1 MAEHNPQPAAGGPK
15 GHHSHKK
22 HGFTGQIGFV
32 MAAAGSAVGVGNLWR
47 FPYLAAKDGGGL
59 FILIYLIL
67 TFTFG
72 FTLLTSDIAIG
83 RRTGKNSIK
92 AYAEMS
98 PKWSFLGI
106 LTFLV
111 PVLIMTY
118 YAVIGGWITRYIV
131 VYLTGQNQL
140 AAQDSFFTDFI
151 TSPGQSTLYAVIFML
166 LTAWIVFN
174 GVEKGIE
181 QCSKILMPVMLVMI
195 VAIAIFALT
204 LTRTDEAGVTRT
216 GLQGLAVYL
225 TPSFE
230 GLTVKR
236 FLQIL
241 LDAMSQIFFSLSVSM
256 GIMITYGSYIKK
268 DVDVNASIHQ
278 IEFFDTGVALLAGMM
293 IIPSIFVFEG
303 VEGMKAG
310 PSLMFISLPKVFAS
324 MPTLGRFVGLAF
336 FLMAAFA
343 ALTSCVSV
351 LETITANCMEI
362 FHTRR
367 KQTTVALTM
376 IYTVASVII
385 ALGYSKFYVELPL
398 PNGSIGQLLDLMD
411 YISNSFMMPFISMLS
426 AILIGWVVGP
436 DWIVEEVEHGGCKFG
451 LKGLYRVMI
460 KYVVPV
466 IMFILFLTSAGILNI

>member
-1 MAEHNPQPAAGGPK
+1 MAEHNTQPAAGGSK

-131 VYLTGQNQL
+131 VYLTDQNQL

-151 TSPGQSTLYAVIFML
+151 TSPSQSTLYAVIFML

-324 MPTLGRFVGLAF
+324 MPNLGRFVGLAF

-362 FHTRR
+362 FHVKR
-367 KQTTVALTM
+367 KPTTIVLTI
-376 IYTVASVII
+376 IYTIASVII
-385 ALGYSKFYVELPL
+385 ALGYSKFYIELPL

-436 DWIVEEVEHGGCKFG
+436 DWIVEEVEYGGRKFG

>member
-1 MAEHNPQPAAGGPK
+1 MAENNTKPAAGGST
-15 GHHSHKK
+15 GRHSHKK

-83 RRTGKNSIK
+83 RKTGKNSIK
-92 AYAEMS
+92 AYTAMS

-131 VYLTGQNQL
+131 VYLTGQNKL
-140 AAQDSFFTDFI
+140 AAS
-151 TSPGQSTLYAVIFML
+151 SQSTLYAVIFML

-204 LTRTDEAGVTRT
+204 LTHTDDAGVTCT

-225 TPSFE
+225 TPNFE
-230 GLTVKR
+230 GLTIKR

-310 PSLMFISLPKVFAS
+310 PSLMFIAS

-336 FLMAAFA
+336 FIMAAFA

-362 FHTRR
+362 FHTKR
-367 KQTTVALTM
+367 KPTTITLTLV
-376 IYTVASVII
+376 YTIASVVI
-385 ALGYSKFYVELPL
+385 ALGYSKFYIELPL

-436 DWIVEEVEHGGCKFG
+436 DWIVEEVEYGGRKFG

-466 IMFILFLTSAGILNI
+466 IMFILFLTSAGILNF

>member
-1 MAEHNPQPAAGGPK
+1 MQDNLKHK
-15 GHHSHKK
+15 HKK
-22 HGFTGQIGFV
+22 HGFTGQLGFV

-83 RRTGKNSIK
+83 RRTGKNSIN
-92 AYAEMS
+92 AYKEMS
-98 PKWSFLGI
+98 PKWKFLGI

-118 YAVIGGWITRYIV
+118 YAVIGGWIVRYIV
-131 VYLTGQNQL
+131 VYLTGQGQA

-151 TSPGQSTLYAVIFML
+151 TSPGQATLYAVLFML
-166 LTAWIVFN
+166 FTAWIVFN

-181 QCSKILMPVMLVMI
+181 KYSRILMPVLLIMI

-204 LTRTDEAGVTRT
+204 LKHTDADGVTRT

-225 TPSFE
+225 TPNFK
-230 GLTVKR
+230 GLTLR
-236 FLQIL
+236 RLMQIL

-268 DVDVNASIHQ
+268 DVDVNTSIHQ
-278 IEFFDTGVALLAGMM
+278 IEIFDTGVALLAGMM

-303 VEGMKAG
+303 VEGMSAG
-310 PSLMFISLPKVFAS
+310 PGLMFVSLPKVFAS
-324 MPTLGRFVGLAF
+324 MTHLGRAAGLAF
-336 FLMAAFA
+336 FIMAAFA

-362 FHTRR
+362 FHTKR
-367 KQTTVALTM
+367 KPTTIVLTIIYM
-376 IYTVASVII
+376 IASIVI
-385 ALGYSKFYVELPL
+385 ALGYSTFYIELPL
-398 PNGSIGQLLDLMD
+398 PNGSIGQILDLMD

-436 DWIVEEVEHGGCKFG
+436 DWIIEEVEFGGRKFG
-451 LKGLYRVMI
+451 LRKLYAVMI
-460 KYVVPV
+460 RYIVPV
-466 IMFILFLTSAGILNI
+466 IMFILFLQSTGILNL

>member
-1 MAEHNPQPAAGGPK
+1 MQAESKQH
-15 GHHSHKK
+15 HKK

-83 RRTGKNSIK
+83 RRTGKSSVN
-92 AYAEMS
+92 AYGEMN
-98 PKWSFLGI
+98 PKWKFLGI

-131 VYLTGQNQL
+131 VYLTGQGG
-140 AAQDSFFTDFI
+140 AAATDSFFTDFI
-151 TSPGQSTLYAVIFML
+151 TSPSQSTLYATIFML

-181 QCSKILMPVMLVMI
+181 KYSKILMPVMLVMI

-204 LTRTDEAGVTRT
+204 LTHTDDAGVTRT

-225 TPSFE
+225 TPNFE

-336 FLMAAFA
+336 FIMAAFA

-362 FHTRR
+362 F
-367 KQTTVALTM
+367 Q

-385 ALGYSKFYVELPL
+385 ALGYSKFYIELPL
-398 PNGSIGQLLDLMD
+398 PNGSVGQLLDLMD

-436 DWIVEEVEHGGCKFG
+436 DWIVEEVEYCGRKFG

-466 IMFILFLTSAGILNI
+466 IMFILFLQSAGVLNF

>member
-1 MAEHNPQPAAGGPK
+1 MESGAAHK
-15 GHHSHKK
+15 HKK

-47 FPYLAAKDGGGL
+47 FPFLAAKDGGGL

-72 FTLLTSDIAIG
+72 FTLLTSDIAVG
-83 RRTGKNSIK
+83 RKTGRNSIN
-92 AYAEMS
+92 AYGAMS
-98 PKWSFLGI
+98 PKWKFLGI

-118 YAVIGGWITRYIV
+118 YAVIGGWIMKYIA
-131 VYLTGQNQL
+131 VYLTGQGE
-140 AAQDSFFTDFI
+140 AAAMDSYFTDFI
-151 TSPGQSTLYAVIFML
+151 TSPAQSAFCATAFML

-181 QCSKILMPVMLVMI
+181 KYSRILMPVMLVMI
-195 VAIAIFALT
+195 VAIAVFALT
-204 LTRTDEAGVTRT
+204 LRYTDEAGVTRT

-225 TPSFE
+225 TPNFE
-230 GLTVKR
+230 GLTLKR

-268 DVDVNASIHQ
+268 DVDINTSIHQ

-303 VEGMKAG
+303 MDGMKAG

-324 MPTLGRFVGLAF
+324 MHGLGRIVGLAF

-367 KQTTVALTM
+367 KQTTIALTV
-376 IYTVASVII
+376 IYTVASVVV
-385 ALGYSKFYVELPL
+385 ALGYSLFYVELPL
-398 PNGSIGQLLDLMD
+398 PNGSIGQILDLMD

-436 DWIVEEVEHGGCKFG
+436 AWIVDEVEYGGRTFG
-451 LKGLYRVMI
+451 LKKLYAVMI

-466 IMFILFLTSAGILNI
+466 IMFVLFLESAGILGMFAG

>member
-1 MAEHNPQPAAGGPK
+1 MAENNTKPAAGGST
-15 GHHSHKK
+15 GRHSHKK

-83 RRTGKNSIK
+83 RKTGKNSIK
-92 AYAEMS
+92 AYTAMS

-151 TSPGQSTLYAVIFML
+151 TSPSQSTLYAVIFML

>member
-1 MAEHNPQPAAGGPK
+1 MQTESNHK
-15 GHHSHKK
+15 HKK
-22 HGFTGQIGFV
+22 HGFTGQLGFV

-83 RRTGKNSIK
+83 RKTGKNSIN
-92 AYAEMS
+92 AYEAMH
-98 PKWSFLGI
+98 PKWKFLGI
-106 LTFLV
+106 LTFLI

-118 YAVIGGWITRYIV
+118 YAVIGGWITKYIV
-131 VYLTGQNQL
+131 VYLTGQGE
-140 AAQDSFFTDFI
+140 AAAGDEFFTSFI
-151 TSPGQSTLYAVIFML
+151 TSPGQAALYAIIFML

-181 QCSKILMPVMLVMI
+181 KYSRILMPIMLVMI
-195 VAIAIFALT
+195 VAIAVFALT
-204 LTRTDEAGVTRT
+204 LKHTDDAGVTRT

-225 TPSFE
+225 TPNFE
-230 GLTVKR
+230 GLTLKR
-236 FLQIL
+236 LLQIL

-268 DVDVNASIHQ
+268 DVDVNSSIHQ

-324 MPTLGRFVGLAF
+324 MHGLGRIVGLAF

-367 KQTTVALTM
+367 KQTTIALTV
-376 IYTVASVII
+376 IYTVASVVV
-385 ALGYSKFYVELPL
+385 ALGYSLFYVELPL
-398 PNGSIGQLLDLMD
+398 PNGSIGQILDLMD

-436 DWIVEEVEHGGCKFG
+436 AWIVDEVEYGGRTFG
-451 LKGLYRVMI
+451 LKKLYAVMI

-466 IMFILFLTSAGILNI
+466 IMFVLFLESAGILGMFAG

>member
-1 MAEHNPQPAAGGPK
+1 MAEHNTQPAAGGPK

-22 HGFTGQIGFV
+22 HGFTGQVGFV

-324 MPTLGRFVGLAF
+324 MPNLGRFVGLAF

-362 FHTRR
+362 FHVKR
-367 KQTTVALTM
+367 KPTTIALTI
-376 IYTVASVII
+376 IYTAASVII
-385 ALGYSKFYVELPL
+385 ALGYSMFYIELPL

-436 DWIVEEVEHGGCKFG
+436 DWIVEEVEHGGRKFG
-451 LKGLYRVMI
+451 LKGLYRIMI

-466 IMFILFLTSAGILNI
+466 IMFILFLQSAGVLNF

>member
-1 MAEHNPQPAAGGPK
+1 MQAENNHK
-15 GHHSHKK
+15 HKK

-83 RRTGKNSIK
+83 RRTGKSSVK
-92 AYAEMS
+92 AYGVMN
-98 PKWSFLGI
+98 PKWKFLGI

-111 PVLIMTY
+111 PVIIMTY

-131 VYLTGQNQL
+131 AYAAGQGG
-140 AAQDSFFTDFI
+140 AAANDSFFTDFI
-151 TSPGQSTLYAVIFML
+151 TSPSQSTLYAVIFML
-166 LTAWIVFN
+166 ITAWIVFN

-181 QCSKILMPVMLVMI
+181 RYSRILMPVMLVMI

-204 LTRTDEAGVTRT
+204 LKHTDDAGVTRT

-225 TPSFE
+225 TPNFE

-256 GIMITYGSYIKK
+256 GIMITYGSYIRK

-278 IEFFDTGVALLAGMM
+278 IEFFDTGVALLAGLM

-303 VEGMKAG
+303 VDGMKAG
-310 PSLMFISLPKVFAS
+310 PSLMFISLPKVFGA

-336 FLMAAFA
+336 FIMAAFA

-362 FHTRR
+362 FHTKR
-367 KQTTVALTM
+367 KPTTVTLTM
-376 IYTVASVII
+376 IYTIASVII

-398 PNGSIGQLLDLMD
+398 PNGSVGQLLDLMD

-436 DWIVEEVEHGGCKFG
+436 SWIVEEVEYGGRKFG
-451 LKGLYRVMI
+451 LKGLYIVMI

-466 IMFILFLTSAGILNI
+466 IMFILFLQSAGVLDF